1 MWRLQRHHVW
11 LKQEHVGLFQQSI
24 FSSSW
29 LRNVRVSTLKLVPFK
44 ISTTFSRASVR
55 GKKKL
60 PLQREPT
67 TSCVFSPQWCASHHY
82 VPHYV
87 HFRVFHFSVCKMQV
101 QKYVDF
107 CHWWVFF
114 SKRCC
119 VRLSESLP
127 SVIKIW
133 DSDTASVRANDPL
146 PSHVAV
152 IDSFCNA

>member
-1 MWRLQRHHVW
+1 MWCLQRHHVW

-55 GKKKL
+55 GKKSSPYSET
-60 PLQREPT
+60 PLH
-67 TSCVFSPQWCASHHY
+67 CVCFPLSD
-82 VPHYV
+82 VPHIIMFLIMCTLECFIFQSV
-87 HFRVFHFSVCKMQV
+87 KCEFRNALVSVSDESSFQNDVVC
-101 QKYVDF
+101 
-107 CHWWVFF
+107 
-114 SKRCC
+114 
-119 VRLSESLP
+119 LSESLP